1 MDFLYEYG
9 LFLAQA
15 LTIAG
20 TIIFVAGSL
29 LAMSMRQ
36 KNHGSDEIEITRLNE
51 KFEAMKT
58 ALGSAS
64 SSKQELKKQRKET
77 KKAKKKANKQSVPN
91 RGRIFVINF
100 EGDIKGT
107 NVKNLREEVTAI
119 LTVATEKDQVIVNV
133 ESGGGMVHAY
143 GLGASQLDRIRS
155 KSIPLTVCVDKVAA
169 SGGYLMAC
177 VADKIVA
184 APFAIIGSIGVIA
197 QIPNFNKVLKKH
209 DVEFEQV
216 TAGEYKRTLTM
227 FGENTDQGR
236 QKMKEDLEETHQLFK
251 NFVSE
256 HRPSLNI
263 DKVATGEH
271 WLATRAFELDLVDEL
286 KTSDDLLLEQSGEND
301 ILEVKLKAK
310 QTLIQKLTESAASLY
325 YLVFSKKT
333 QDTTQYFL

>member
-77 KKAKKKANKQSVPN
+77 KKAKKKANKQSSPN

-236 QKMKEDLEETHQLFK
+236 QKMKEDLEETHELFK

-256 HRPSLNI
+256 HRPSLDI